1 MWYIQPLICDCY
13 TAWAEVILKNVVHP
27 TYSGF
32 GVVEGGV
39 EVILKSEVHPTGLN
53 NLKVGYVV
61 EVTLKSMQLPKHV
74 RSIKRVK
81 KVFLKANVLYVN
93 QFKV

>member
-1 MWYIQPLICDCY
+1 M
-13 TAWAEVILKNVVHP
+13 
-27 TYSGF
+27 
-32 GVVEGGV
+32 
-39 EVILKSEVHPTGLN
+39 EVILKSEVYPTGLN